1 MKRNYLFFIFLFV
14 TIVFCLSTLFEIYNY
29 MFFNSNLFGFIYLL
43 INCFI
48 SSGLIIMCYNFK
60 IANVKIRI
68 SKNLLTIILGLF
80 SSFLLYYV
88 VVGFLSYVDESQ
100 DFINRIFLSVKV
112 FKPILYFV
120 LLIFSLLEYKFKI
133 GVRLKKT
140 CNL

>member
-1 MKRNYLFFIFLFV
+1 MKRNYLYFIFLII
-14 TIVFCLSTLFEIYNY
+14 TIFFCLFTLFEIYNY
-29 MFFNSNLFGFIYLL
+29 MFFNSNLFGLIYLL

-48 SSGLIIMCYNFK
+48 SFVLIIMCYNFK

-88 VVGFLSYVDESQ
+88 VVSFMFYVDESQ

>member
-1 MKRNYLFFIFLFV
+1 MKRNYLYFIFLII
-14 TIVFCLSTLFEIYNY
+14 TIIFCIFTLFEIYNY
-29 MFFNSNLFGFIYLL
+29 MFFNSNLFGLIYLL

-48 SSGLIIMCYNFK
+48 SFGLIIMCYNFK

-88 VVGFLSYVDESQ
+88 IVGFMSYADESQ
-100 DFINRIFLSVKV
+100 NFINRIFLSVKV
-112 FKPILYFV
+112 FKPILYFA

-133 GVRLKKT
+133 GLRLKKT

>member
-1 MKRNYLFFIFLFV
+1 MKRNHLFFIFLFV

-68 SKNLLTIILGLF
+68 SKNLLIIILGLF

-88 VVGFLSYVDESQ
+88 VVGFMSYADESL
-100 DFINRIFLSVKV
+100 DFINRIFLSIKV

-120 LLIFSLLEYKFKI
+120 LLIFSMLEYKFKI

>member
-68 SKNLLTIILGLF
+68 SKNLLIIILGLF

-88 VVGFLSYVDESQ
+88 VAGFMSYADESL

-120 LLIFSLLEYKFKI
+120 LLIFSMLEYKFKI